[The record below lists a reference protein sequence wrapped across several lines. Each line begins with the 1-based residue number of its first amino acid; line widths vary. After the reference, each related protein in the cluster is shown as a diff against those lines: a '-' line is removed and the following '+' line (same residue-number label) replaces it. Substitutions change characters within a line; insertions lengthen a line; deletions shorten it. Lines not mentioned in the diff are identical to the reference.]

1 MSDINLELAPD
12 LTEKQEAPA
21 ASAAAEL
28 SLAADMGAGQSPQQ
42 AAAQA
47 AADLDDSMLT
57 DEEKKQVEE
66 FSKQIDITNS
76 AQVLQYGAGAQ
87 QKVAS
92 FSEKALE
99 NVRSKDLG
107 EVGNMISGVV
117 AELKSFDVE
126 EEEKGFF
133 ARLKKGSNKMVAMKA
148 KYAKVDANIDT
159 IVEELEKHQI
169 TMMRDVA
176 TLDQLYEKNKDYYKE
191 LTMYILAG
199 KKKLKEIEE
208 VEIPELTRKAELSGK
223 QEDAQAVS
231 DMTALAN
238 RFEKKLHDLEL
249 TRIISLQMAPQ
260 IRLVQNSDI
269 MMSDK
274 IQSTIVNTI
283 PLWKSQMVIALGVTH
298 AEQAAKAQAEVTELT
313 NQMLKKNAE
322 KLKQATVNVAKESEK
337 GIVEME
343 TLRYTNEQLINTL
356 DEVLRIQTEGRERRR
371 TAEGT
376 LREIEGQLREKLISM
391 RKSATP

>member
-12 LTEKQEAPA
+12 LTGKQEAA
-21 ASAAAEL
+21 GTAAAEL
-28 SLAADMGAGQSPQQ
+28 SLAADMAAGNTAQQ
-42 AAAQA
+42 VAQA
-47 AADLDDSMLT
+47 AELDDSMLT

-107 EVGNMISGVV
+107 EVGSMISGVV
-117 AELKSFDVE
+117 AELKSFDVD
-126 EEEKGFF
+126 EEEKGLFG
-133 ARLKKGSNKMVAMKA
+133 RIKKTGNKMVAMKA

-159 IVEELEKHQI
+159 IVDELEKHQV
-169 TMMRDVA
+169 TLMRDVA

-199 KKKLKEIEE
+199 KKKLRHIQEE
-208 VEIPELTRKAELSGK
+208 EIPELTRKAELSGK

-283 PLWKSQMVIALGVTH
+283 PLWKSQMVIALGVSH

-322 KLKQATVNVAKESEK
+322 KLKQATVSVAKESEK

-371 TAEGT
+371 AAEGT

>member
-1 MSDINLELAPD
+1 MSDINLELTPSPIPE
-12 LTEKQEAPA
+12 TETAQ
-21 ASAAAEL
+21 AAAE
-28 SLAADMGAGQSPQQ
+28 AADGFTL
-42 AAAQA
+42 AAQA
-47 AADLDDSMLT
+47 AADPTAGVAQAAELDDSMLT
-57 DEEKKQVEE
+57 EEEKRQVEE
-66 FSKQIDITNS
+66 FSKMIDISNS

-99 NVRSKDLG
+99 NVKSKDLG
-107 EVGNMISGVV
+107 EVGSMISGVV
-117 AELKSFDVE
+117 AELKSFDVD
-126 EEEKGFF
+126 EEEKGLFGRF
-133 ARLKKGSNKMVAMKA
+133 KKTANKMTAMKA

-159 IVEELEKHQI
+159 IVEELEKHQV

-176 TLDQLYEKNKDYYKE
+176 ILDQLYDKNKDYYKE

-208 VEIPELTRKAELSGK
+208 VEIPALTKKAEESGK

-231 DMTALAN
+231 DLTALAN

-283 PLWKSQMVIALGVTH
+283 PLWKSQMVIALGVAH
-298 AEQAAKAQAEVTELT
+298 AEQAAKAQNEVTELT
-313 NQMLKKNAE
+313 NMMLKKNAE
-322 KLKQATVNVAKESEK
+322 KLKTATVNVAKESER
-337 GIVEME
+337 GIVDLE
-343 TLRYTNEQLINTL
+343 TVRYTNEQLINTL
-356 DEVLRIQTEGRERRR
+356 DEVLRIQTEGRQKRRA
-371 TAEGT
+371 AEST
-376 LREIEGQLREKLISM
+376 LQEIEGQLREKLISM

>member
-1 MSDINLELAPD
+1 MSDINLELTPSPIPE
-12 LTEKQEAPA
+12 TETAQ
-21 ASAAAEL
+21 AAAE
-28 SLAADMGAGQSPQQ
+28 AADGLTL
-42 AAAQA
+42 AAQA
-47 AADLDDSMLT
+47 AADPTAGVAQAAELDDSMLT
-57 DEEKKQVEE
+57 EEEKRQVEE
-66 FSKQIDITNS
+66 FSKMIDISNS

-99 NVRSKDLG
+99 NVKSKDLG
-107 EVGNMISGVV
+107 EVGSMISGVV
-117 AELKSFDVE
+117 AELKSFDVD
-126 EEEKGFF
+126 EEEKGLFGRF
-133 ARLKKGSNKMVAMKA
+133 KKTANKMTAMKA

-159 IVEELEKHQI
+159 IVEELEKHQV

-176 TLDQLYEKNKDYYKE
+176 ILDQLYDKNKDYYKE

-208 VEIPELTRKAELSGK
+208 VEIPALTKKAEESGK

-231 DMTALAN
+231 DLTALAN

-283 PLWKSQMVIALGVTH
+283 PLWKSQMVIALGVAH
-298 AEQAAKAQAEVTELT
+298 AEQAAKAQNEVTELT
-313 NQMLKKNAE
+313 NMMLKKNAE
-322 KLKQATVNVAKESEK
+322 KLKTATVNVAKESER
-337 GIVEME
+337 GIVDLE
-343 TLRYTNEQLINTL
+343 TVRYTNEQLINTL
-356 DEVLRIQTEGRERRR
+356 DEVLRIQTEGRQKRRA
-371 TAEGT
+371 AEST
-376 LREIEGQLREKLISM
+376 LQEIEGQLREKLISM

>member
-12 LTEKQEAPA
+12 LTSETQDAPA
-21 ASAAAEL
+21 GAAAAEL
-28 SLAADMGAGQSPQQ
+28 SAAADFGAAQTAQQ
-42 AAAQA
+42 VAQA
-47 AADLDDSMLT
+47 AELDDSMLT
-57 DEEKKQVEE
+57 EEEKRQVEE

-76 AQVLQYGAGAQ
+76 TQILQYGAGAQ

-107 EVGNMISGVV
+107 EVGSMISGVV

-126 EEEKGFF
+126 EEEKGLFGRF
-133 ARLKKGSNKMVAMKA
+133 KKTANKMTAMKA

-159 IVEELEKHQI
+159 IVEELEKHQV

-176 TLDQLYEKNKDYYKE
+176 TLDQLYEKNKEYYKE

-208 VEIPELTRKAELSGK
+208 VEIPALTRKAEETGK

-298 AEQAAKAQAEVTELT
+298 AEQAAKAQNEVTELT

-322 KLKQATVNVAKESEK
+322 KLKTATINVAKESER

-343 TLRYTNEQLINTL
+343 TLKYTNEQLINTL
-356 DEVLRIQTEGRERRR
+356 DEVLRIQTEGREKRRN
-371 TAEGT
+371 AESS
-376 LREIEGQLREKLISM
+376 LKEIEGELREKLISM

>member
-21 ASAAAEL
+21 AAAAAEL
-28 SLAADMGAGQSPQQ
+28 SLAADMGAGQTAQQ

-57 DEEKKQVEE
+57 DEEKRQVEE

-117 AELKSFDVE
+117 AELKSFDVD

-199 KKKLKEIEE
+199 KKKLKEIQE
-208 VEIPELTRKAELSGK
+208 VEIPELTRKAEISGK

-269 MMSDK
+269 MMSDE

-283 PLWKSQMVIALGVTH
+283 PLWKSQMVIALGVSH

>member
-28 SLAADMGAGQSPQQ
+28 SLAADMSAGNTAQQ
-42 AAAQA
+42 VAAAA
-47 AADLDDSMLT
+47 ELDDSMLT
-57 DEEKKQVEE
+57 EEEKRQVEE
-66 FSKQIDITNS
+66 FSKQIDIANS

-117 AELKSFDVE
+117 AELKSFDVD
-126 EEEKGFF
+126 EEEKGLFGRF
-133 ARLKKGSNKMVAMKA
+133 KKGTNKMIAMKA

-159 IVEELEKHQI
+159 IVEELEKHQV

-176 TLDQLYEKNKDYYKE
+176 TLDQLYEKNKEYYKE

-208 VEIPELTRKAELSGK
+208 VTIPELTRKAELSGK

-269 MMSDK
+269 MMSDT

-356 DEVLRIQTEGRERRR
+356 DEVLRIQTEGREKRRN
-371 TAEGT
+371 AEGT
-376 LREIEGQLREKLISM
+376 LREIEGQLRDKLISM

>member
-28 SLAADMGAGQSPQQ
+28 SLAADMAAGNTAQQ
-42 AAAQA
+42 VASAAE
-47 AADLDDSMLT
+47 LDDSMLT
-57 DEEKKQVEE
+57 EEEKRQVDE

-117 AELKSFDVE
+117 AELKSFDVD
-126 EEEKGFF
+126 EEEKGLFGRF
-133 ARLKKGSNKMVAMKA
+133 KKTTNKMIAMKA

-159 IVEELEKHQI
+159 IVEELEKHQV

-208 VEIPELTRKAELSGK
+208 VTIPELTRKAELSGK

-356 DEVLRIQTEGRERRR
+356 DEVLRIQTEGREKRRN
-371 TAEGT
+371 AEGT